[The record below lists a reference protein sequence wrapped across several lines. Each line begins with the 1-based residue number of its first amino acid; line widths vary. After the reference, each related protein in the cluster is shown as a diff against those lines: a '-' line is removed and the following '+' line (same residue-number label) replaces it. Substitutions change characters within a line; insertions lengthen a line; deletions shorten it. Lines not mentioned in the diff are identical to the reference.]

1 MLTQGLSQIHAN
13 AILHYDLHSGNIL
26 VGRDEDIG
34 VLISDLGL
42 SGPANKTLRDGKIY
56 GVLSYIA
63 PEVLR
68 GNAYTDK
75 ADIYSLGMLTWEI
88 LTGQQP
94 FSQYAHDKYLAQRI
108 CSGERPSIPMEI
120 PEFYKEFI
128 HSCWNDEPLQRPS
141 AKDLSSAMDELCDIF
156 GELMDI
162 QGIPPDELEVI
173 PLCSS
178 ITTSIHSEAVYTSRC
193 FTTAELE
200 TGILKTISML
210 LLQIY

>member
-1 MLTQGLSQIHAN
+1 M
-13 AILHYDLHSGNIL
+13 HSGNIL
-26 VGRDEDIG
+26 VGRQEEVIG
-34 VLISDLGL
+34 MLISDLGL

-68 GNAYTDK
+68 GNAYTEK

-88 LTGQQP
+88 LIGQQA
-94 FSQYAHDKYLAQRI
+94 FSQYAHDKYLAQSI

-128 HSCWNDEPLQRPS
+128 CSCWNDEPLQRPS
-141 AKDLSSAMDELCDIF
+141 AKDLHLAIDEMFDILI
-156 GELMDI
+156 ELRNI
-162 QGIPPDELEVI
+162 QGTEYDQVEIIPQ
-173 PLCSS
+173 CSS

-200 TGILKTISML
+200 TGIL
-210 LLQIY
+210 